1 MKDQKSLYPDRS
13 QTICSL
19 TNLCIHPTLYHD
31 KFVFISKVV
40 TIKTY
45 NLSNCTSCITGST
58 SYKRGC
64 CGTPIKWRFQSQKR
78 IFIIYN
84 MQPGEMAPKNISRR
98 HSSQKRDPTHLM
110 QNFWSISAAGTF
122 SKSLSLFSHSSFPI
136 IFSSERKMVFRDSV
150 GSFGRA
156 LRDIEKE
163 AQYAAFAAT
172 KKYHRHR
179 GDVDLF
185 AVHRRNT
192 SSPLPLL
199 PPVLLLRRTLPL
211 MWDGVC

>member
-1 MKDQKSLYPDRS
+1 
-13 QTICSL
+13 
-19 TNLCIHPTLYHD
+19 
-31 KFVFISKVV
+31 
-40 TIKTY
+40 
-45 NLSNCTSCITGST
+45 
-58 SYKRGC
+58 
-64 CGTPIKWRFQSQKR
+64 
-78 IFIIYN
+78 
-84 MQPGEMAPKNISRR
+84 MAPKNISRR

-185 AVHRRNT
+185 AVHRRNKQPPSLAASRPT
-192 SSPLPLL
+192 PPENAAFDVRWCVLVCRSSVDSEKKRQRFIQLEKASKST
-199 PPVLLLRRTLPL
+199 TLG
-211 MWDGVC
+211 DC

>member
-1 MKDQKSLYPDRS
+1 
-13 QTICSL
+13 
-19 TNLCIHPTLYHD
+19 
-31 KFVFISKVV
+31 
-40 TIKTY
+40 
-45 NLSNCTSCITGST
+45 
-58 SYKRGC
+58 
-64 CGTPIKWRFQSQKR
+64 
-78 IFIIYN
+78 
-84 MQPGEMAPKNISRR
+84 
-98 HSSQKRDPTHLM
+98 
-110 QNFWSISAAGTF
+110 
-122 SKSLSLFSHSSFPI
+122 
-136 IFSSERKMVFRDSV
+136 MVFRDSV

-211 MWDGVC
+211 M